1 MIDPGKLLGGL
12 LGGSGALGNLGN
24 LTGLGSSGQGGLPG
38 KAALGMGL
46 LGVAMAAFE
55 HFTEQK
61 AAPAPPS
68 GAMGSVPPSFPP
80 SAPGG
85 FSGAAPP
92 PAPGGMP
99 GAVPPPVP
107 GSMPPSAPPSAPP
120 STLAPPVPPVQ
131 ASAQADPV
139 LLIRAMI
146 AAANADGVLDDTE
159 RSRILGQL
167 EGVGLSEEEKDFLCA
182 EFDAPRSLADIAAG
196 ASSPAVAAQIFT
208 VSLLAVDVDTQ
219 AERDYLDGLRQA
231 LGLSDEQA
239 RAIARRLGRACA

>member
-55 HFTEQK
+55 HFADQK
-61 AAPAPPS
+61 AAPTPPAGPMHS
-68 GAMGSVPPSFPP
+68 APPSFPP
-80 SAPGG
+80 PTGG
-85 FSGAAPP
+85 FSGAVPP

-99 GAVPPPVP
+99 
-107 GSMPPSAPPSAPP
+107 
-120 STLAPPVPPVQ
+120 PPVPPSAFQAPAAPPAPPVQ
-131 ASAQADPV
+131 PSNQADPV

-146 AAANADGVLDDTE
+146 AAANADGLLDDTE

-196 ASSPAVAAQIFT
+196 ASSPAVAAQLFT